1 MGQCHGK
8 NIAVTGEDED
18 QMPPKPSSVPTS
30 RRATPRHQKNS
41 APATPTQYQH
51 QSSNATW
58 PSPYPTSGAT
68 GSPLPAGVS
77 PSPARST
84 PRRFFKRPFPPPS
97 PAKHIKA
104 SIVKRFGPQRP
115 KEGPIPEEGT
125 GELERP
131 LDKNFGFSKNFVAK
145 YELGKEV
152 GRGHFGH
159 TCSATVKKGEFKG
172 QTVAVKIIS
181 KAKVR

>member
-125 GELERP
+125 GELLIRISGLVRILSP
-131 LDKNFGFSKNFVAK
+131 STNWGRKLDGDILVILA
-145 YELGKEV
+145 
-152 GRGHFGH
+152 RR
-159 TCSATVKKGEFKG
+159 
-172 QTVAVKIIS
+172 Q
-181 KAKVR
+181 